1 MILHAQFFKRS
12 KSIQIILAPRE
23 TSRTR
28 VAKTWIEGTKEGGS
42 NFVRK
47 TRVLWAFSFKYY
59 IPSKKKKKK
68 KRKNLSIRSS
78 PSQHARDLLEEQE
91 WGWNNPPSR
100 IPLPLVVNQRCIIHP
115 VDRIYES
122 RIASVVI
129 SKSV

>member
-42 NFVRK
+42 NFVRE

-59 IPSKKKKKK
+59 IHSKKKKEK
-68 KRKNLSIRSS
+68 KRKKSLDPLFTLATR
-78 PSQHARDLLEEQE
+78 ARPPRGTGVGLE
-91 WGWNNPPSR
+91 
-100 IPLPLVVNQRCIIHP
+100 
-115 VDRIYES
+115 
-122 RIASVVI
+122 
-129 SKSV
+129 